1 MVAPA
6 FAGLSH
12 LAVLEGGADQRR
24 DGRWSYLTA
33 DPADVIVW
41 DPTGVHTRTGVV
53 AGDDGFEAL
62 AALPRRVDEPA
73 VGGPPFRGGAIGYL
87 AYDVAYYLERL
98 PNRCPGAPPAGYL
111 WAGVYDWVL
120 ARDGLTGA
128 AWLVASDLGGRDPE
142 ALIANARAR
151 LQASKP
157 PSAVPGLGS
166 PHSNADRCTF
176 GTWVRQIKAYIA
188 AGDCYQ
194 VNVARQI
201 EFDCNASGLDV
212 FRRLAA
218 AHPAAFGA
226 YLETGRLEVVSASPE
241 LFVRVAGSRASTR
254 PIKGTRPRGR
264 NPAADV
270 ALREEL
276 RVSPKDRAE
285 NVMIVDVLRNDFG
298 RVCTPGSIGVP
309 ELFGTEGHP
318 SVWQLVSEVRG
329 ELPVDVGAVDLM
341 RACSPGGSVTGAPKI
356 RATEIIDE
364 LEPTRRG
371 VYCGSL
377 FALGFDGSLI
387 SSVAIRT
394 LQIADRVAHLHVGAG
409 IVADSECD
417 LEYDETRHKA
427 AGILAALG
435 LEE

>member
-1 MVAPA
+1 MD
-6 FAGLSH
+6 L
-12 LAVLEGGADQRR
+12 QR

-53 AGDDGFEAL
+53 AGNDGFAAL
-62 AALPRRVDEPA
+62 AARSRGVGDPA
-73 VGGPPFRGGAIGYL
+73 AAGPPFRGGAIGYL
-87 AYDVAYYLERL
+87 AYDVAYRLERL
-98 PNRCPGAPPAGYL
+98 PHRCPGPPPAGYV

-142 ALIANARAR
+142 ALIASARAR
-151 LQASKP
+151 LHASKP
-157 PSAVPGLGS
+157 PSAVAGLGR
-166 PHSNADRCTF
+166 PTANADRRAF
-176 GTWVRQIKAYIA
+176 GAWVRRIKAYIA
-188 AGDCYQ
+188 AGDCFQ
-194 VNVARQI
+194 VNVARRI
-201 EFDCNASGLDV
+201 EFDCDASGLDV

-226 YLETGRLEVVSASPE
+226 YLATGRLEVVSASPE
-241 LFVRVAGSRASTR
+241 LFVQVAGTRARTR
-254 PIKGTRPRGR
+254 PIKGTRPRGHD
-264 NPAADV
+264 PAVDV

-276 RVSPKDRAE
+276 RASPKDRAE

-298 RVCTPGSIGVP
+298 RVCAPGSIEVP
-309 ELFGTEGHP
+309 ELFGIEGHP

-329 ELPVDVGAVDLM
+329 ELPAGVGAVDLL

-356 RATEIIDE
+356 RAMEIIDE
-364 LEPTRRG
+364 LEPARRG
-371 VYCGSL
+371 VYCGSV
-377 FALGFDGSLI
+377 FALGFDGSLS

-394 LQIADRVAHLHVGAG
+394 LQIENRVAHLHVGAG
-409 IVADSECD
+409 IVADSDGD